1 MAVTKLEKM
10 INPEVMSQMISAK
23 VEKKVAIMPFAK
35 VDSTLQGQPGNTITL
50 PVFGYIGDATN
61 VAEGTSIGASELTT
75 THKQFTIKKIAKGV
89 DITDEAILS
98 GYGDPVGEANRQ
110 LAMAISQKIDQDAID
125 ALYGASLKFD
135 GVANKISYAG
145 IVDAIDK
152 FEEEFNTEK
161 IIFVHPKQ
169 VSQLRKDADF
179 TSADKYVNGNY
190 VAVNGE
196 IGKIANARV
205 VVSKRI
211 KESDDTNGYVCPIVK
226 ISYDSETEQD
236 TSALTIF
243 LKKGIMVETS
253 RNIDTQVNM
262 IRASEHYVVA
272 LTDESWSYKRAAEV
286 YTD

>member
-23 VEKKVAIMPFAK
+23 VEKKVAVMPFAK
-35 VDSTLQGQPGNTITL
+35 VDTTLQGQAGNTITL
-50 PVFGYIGDATN
+50 PVFGYIGDAAD
-61 VAEGTSIGASELTT
+61 VAEGASIGASELTT
-75 THKQFTIKKIAKGV
+75 THKQFTIKKIGRGV

-110 LAMAISQKIDQDAID
+110 LAMSIAQKVDQDAID

-161 IIFVHPKQ
+161 VMFIHPKQ
-169 VSQLRKDADF
+169 LSQLRKDADF

-190 VAVNGE
+190 IAVNGE
-196 IGKIANARV
+196 VGKIANCRV

-211 KESDDTNGYVCPIVK
+211 KEDDTNAGYVNPIVK
-226 ISYDSETEQD
+226 INFDTETEE
-236 TSALTIF
+236 SAAALTIF
-243 LKKGIMVETS
+243 LKKGVAVETD
-253 RNIDTQVNM
+253 RDIDKQVNM

-272 LTDESWSYKRAAEV
+272 LTDESKV
-286 YTD
+286 VLCNFKK

>member
-10 INPEVMSQMISAK
+10 INPEVMAEMMSAK
-23 VEKKVAIMPFAK
+23 VEKKVAVIPFAK
-35 VDSTLQGQPGNTITL
+35 VDTTLQGQAGNTITI
-50 PVFGYIGDATN
+50 PVFGYIGDGHD
-61 VAEGTSIGASELTT
+61 VAEGESIGASELTT

-110 LAMAISQKIDQDAID
+110 LSMAISQKIDQDAID
-125 ALYGASLKFD
+125 ALYGASLKYD

-152 FEEEFNTEK
+152 FEEEVNTEK
-161 IIFVHPKQ
+161 VLFIHPKQ
-169 VSQLRKDADF
+169 VSQLRKDTDF

-190 VAVNGE
+190 IQVNGE
-196 IGKIANARV
+196 IGKIANCRV

-211 KESDDTNGYVCPIVK
+211 KESDDTNGYVNPIVK
-226 ISYDSETEQD
+226 ISFDSETEEA
-236 TSALTIF
+236 TAALTIF

-253 RNIDTQVNM
+253 RDIDKQINL
-262 IRASEHYVVA
+262 IRASEHYICA
-272 LTDESWSYKRAAEV
+272 LTDQSKVVLA
-286 YTD
+286 TFKK